1 MTDAVII
8 LSVIDLVVAAAHFVA
23 VLATVLAY
31 VAEEADVL
39 STTASM
45 AVGDADKVPKD
56 VLEDGMVVNF
66 FLIVWFLVVR
76 GSNVV

>member
-1 MTDAVII
+1 MTNAVII
-8 LSVIDLVVAAAHFVA
+8 LSVIDLIVAATSFVA

-39 STTASM
+39 SATASM

-66 FLIVWFLVVR
+66 FLIVWFLVIGGR
-76 GSNVV
+76 NVV